1 MNDDPSSTGSSR
13 PWLRFVGLGME
24 LATFTLVLTGIGY
37 WIDSARQHQT
47 PYAAAAGALIGFV
60 LGMIRFIVQATK
72 RPGPG

>member
-37 WIDSARQHQT
+37 WIDSA
-47 PYAAAAGALIGFV
+47 AA
-60 LGMIRFIVQATK
+60 
-72 RPGPG
+72 